1 MPTIFIIF
9 GFIFKFYS
17 DDYEPI
23 HVHVVK
29 DGHEAKYNVVPEV
42 HQVYNHGFKSNELK
56 MIESVIEENVEVI
69 IDRWNNYFGND
80 KEKSSKGMG

>member
-17 DDYEPI
+17 DDHEPI

-29 DGHEAKYNVVPEV
+29 DGHEAKYNIFPEV
-42 HQVYNHGFKSNELK
+42 QMVYNQWLQE
-56 MIESVIEENVEVI
+56 
-69 IDRWNNYFGND
+69 
-80 KEKSSKGMG
+80 

>member
-1 MPTIFIIF
+1 MPTVFILF

-17 DDYEPI
+17 DDHEPI
-23 HVHVVK
+23 HVHIEK

-42 HQVYNHGFKSNELK
+42 EQVYNHGFKKSEIK

-69 IDRWNNYFGND
+69 IDRWKTYFGA
-80 KEKSSKGMG
+80 